1 MDKKLPN
8 AVLCVGMLN
17 CDVYFKDIPR
27 NLMQMD
33 TTWAGGVDMRVGGDA
48 ANVATDLS
56 LMGLK
61 VNLCANVTN
70 DVFGD
75 YTCEMLEKAGV
86 DTSFVYHNSTS
97 GSATSLLFFDP
108 EGQKHSASFWG
119 GNRTLEPSQ
128 VTDEML
134 DTARHMHVGSFVNL
148 QRFFGDSAIDLLKRA
163 KAKGLTIS
171 ADISAG
177 GGKPIEWDKITP
189 MMPYCDMFTMNEN
202 EMFTL
207 TGTRDEKEAAEKL
220 RPFAPGLLILKQ
232 GPRGVYVTDY
242 KEVAKLYPTLTRPE
256 EVKDTT
262 GAGDSFNSGFIAA
275 MLKGLSL
282 DECIHVGSMCSAL
295 CLNNRGASTWG
306 IPFDDVLALARQRA
320 AAL

>member
-1 MDKKLPN
+1 MDNQLPN

-17 CDVYFKDIPR
+17 CDVYFKDIPH

-119 GNRTLEPSQ
+119 GNRTLEPSH

-134 DTARHMHVGSFVNL
+134 DTAS
-148 QRFFGDSAIDLLKRA
+148 SAIPPS
-163 KAKGLTIS
+163 I
-171 ADISAG
+171 
-177 GGKPIEWDKITP
+177 
-189 MMPYCDMFTMNEN
+189 F
-202 EMFTL
+202 
-207 TGTRDEKEAAEKL
+207 
-220 RPFAPGLLILKQ
+220 
-232 GPRGVYVTDY
+232 
-242 KEVAKLYPTLTRPE
+242 
-256 EVKDTT
+256 
-262 GAGDSFNSGFIAA
+262 
-275 MLKGLSL
+275 
-282 DECIHVGSMCSAL
+282 
-295 CLNNRGASTWG
+295 
-306 IPFDDVLALARQRA
+306 
-320 AAL
+320 